1 MFNNKLKFYISI
13 IVILGVS
20 FISYSITKISFSDY
34 IHIIIFGVIAAICE
48 SLPIYINKDIT
59 VSVAFSVDLMAIL
72 VYGPFAASLVSFI
85 GLLLQISKR
94 NDKYEHIFNKPYYKT
109 LFNISQIAISVGA
122 GGLIYKYLGGVSG
135 VFIYPKY
142 IFQAIVAA
150 IVYYFL
156 NNILVTILVSML
168 VNKPFLKT
176 WTKDF
181 SWMMTNFLFLAFIGI
196 LMASSFIAY
205 GYIAL
210 LIFFVPLI
218 MVRYM
223 FKLNM
228 ELKQSY
234 YDTINALTKA
244 LEAKDR
250 YTLGHSKSV
259 EKLAVYLCREAGFSE
274 AHTEMVRIA
283 ALLHDVGK
291 IGIVENI
298 LNKPGKLSKEEYD
311 HIKQHPVSGYE
322 ILKDVPFLKNVR
334 YWVRYHHE
342 WYNGN
347 GYPDGISGRQI
358 PLEAEILAIADVF
371 DALVSDRPYR
381 NAYTREE
388 AYKIIV
394 DNEGTQFSPR
404 VIKLFKKAYEKNK
417 EDFKHDF

>member
-1 MFNNKLKFYISI
+1 MSKKLILYISFI
-13 IVILGVS
+13 VACGISLITYSIFKVNPHHIPDVVIL
-20 FISYSITKISFSDY
+20 
-34 IHIIIFGVIAAICE
+34 IIFAAVCE
-48 SLPIYINKDIT
+48 SLPIYINT
-59 VSVAFSVDLMAIL
+59 NVSVSVAYAVDLMA
-72 VYGPFAASLVSFI
+72 
-85 GLLLQISKR
+85 LLLFGPYEGALIASIGNLLLIR
-94 NDKYEHIFNKPYYKT
+94 NFNGKIKYVLNTPYYKT
-109 LFNISQIAISVGA
+109 LFNISQIAISVA
-122 GGLIYKYLGGVSG
+122 VGGFVYEYLGGKIGSDV
-135 VFIYPKY
+135 YPNY
-142 IFQAIVAA
+142 IIQSIIAA
-150 IVYYFL
+150 TAYYFL
-156 NNILVTILVSML
+156 NNLLVTNLIAILL
-168 VNKPFLKT
+168 EKPFLKT

-181 SWMMTNFLFLAFIGI
+181 SWMLKNFLFLAFIGI
-196 LMASSFIAY
+196 LMTSVFVKF

-311 HIKQHPVSGYE
+311 YIKQHPVSGYE

-358 PLEAEILAIADVF
+358 PLEAEILSVADVF

-381 NAYTREE
+381 NAYTSISVISQE
-388 AYKIIV
+388 
-394 DNEGTQFSPR
+394 
-404 VIKLFKKAYEKNK
+404 VIKKNQKNFTKK
-417 EDFKHDF
+417 

>member
-1 MFNNKLKFYISI
+1 MLNNKIKIYISI

-20 FISYSITKISFSDY
+20 FILYSITRINYNDY
-34 IHIIIFGVIAAICE
+34 IHIIIFGIIAAMCE

-72 VYGPFAASLVSFI
+72 VYGPFVASLVSFI

-94 NDKYEHIFNKPYYKT
+94 NDRYEHIFNKPYYKT
-109 LFNISQIAISVGA
+109 LFNISQIALSVGA
-122 GGLIYKYLGGVSG
+122 GGLIYKYLGGLSG
-135 VFIYPKY
+135 TFVYPKY
-142 IFQAIVAA
+142 IFQAIIAA

-156 NNILVTILVSML
+156 NNILVTILVSIL
-168 VNKPFLKT
+168 LNKPFLKT

-181 SWMMTNFLFLAFIGI
+181 SWMITNFLFLAFIGI

-210 LIFFVPLI
+210 VVFFIPLI

-228 ELKQSY
+228 DLKQSY

-311 HIKQHPVSGYE
+311 YIKQHPVSGYE

-358 PLEAEILAIADVF
+358 PLEAEILSVADVF

-394 DNEGTQFSPR
+394 DSEGTQFSPR
-404 VIKLFKKAYEKNK
+404 VIRLFKRAYEKNK